1 MTSTDDSPI
10 PDYRGR
16 LNMAGRPFL
25 VLGAGQGIGRQT
37 CHALSQ
43 AGASLVCVDLDENLA
58 KEIAAETGGI
68 ACTADITSR
77 TEVERCV
84 RTAVES
90 LGGLYGVVDIVGV
103 SHFNNLVD
111 IPDEEWDST
120 FNIVL
125 RHVFLVSQIAGR
137 VLASSGGGVML
148 FVASV
153 SGLTS
158 APQHAAYGAAKA
170 GLLSL
175 VRTAAT
181 ELGPSGVRVNAV
193 APGGVLTPRWGPK
206 FTPEIKAK
214 TEAVI
219 PLRRMAVPDDIAN
232 SLLFLASDLA
242 SFITG
247 QVLTVDGGGHINF
260 PYGSQE
266 QHLGGSESGEGT
278 ERS

>member
-1 MTSTDDSPI
+1 MS
-10 PDYRGR
+10 
-16 LNMAGRPFL
+16 
-25 VLGAGQGIGRQT
+25 
-37 CHALSQ
+37 
-43 AGASLVCVDLDENLA
+43 
-58 KEIAAETGGI
+58 
-68 ACTADITSR
+68 
-77 TEVERCV
+77 
-84 RTAVES
+84 
-90 LGGLYGVVDIVGV
+90 
-103 SHFNNLVD
+103 
-111 IPDEEWDST
+111 
-120 FNIVL
+120 
-125 RHVFLVSQIAGR
+125 
-137 VLASSGGGVML
+137 

-181 ELGPSGVRVNAV
+181 ELGPAGVRVNAV

-206 FTPEIKAK
+206 FSPEIRAR

-232 SLLFLASDLA
+232 ALLFLSSDLA

-266 QHLGGSESGEGT
+266 QHLEGS
-278 ERS
+278 

>member
-1 MTSTDDSPI
+1 MTSTDDSPV
-10 PDYRGR
+10 PTYGDR
-16 LNMAGRPFL
+16 LRLDGRPFL

-37 CHALSQ
+37 CHALAQ
-43 AGASLVCVDLDENLA
+43 AGATLVCVDRDETLA
-58 KEIAAETGGI
+58 KEIADEVGGVP
-68 ACTADITSR
+68 CVADITSR
-77 TEVERCV
+77 PDMERAVAFTVE
-84 RTAVES
+84 E

-111 IPDEEWDST
+111 IPDEEWDGT
-120 FNIVL
+120 FTIVL
-125 RHVFLVSQIAGR
+125 RHAFLASQIAGR
-137 VLASSGGGVML
+137 VLAASGGGVML
-148 FVASV
+148 FVASI

-175 VRTAAT
+175 VRTAAS
-181 ELGPSGVRVNAV
+181 ELGPAGVHVNAV
-193 APGGVLTPRWGPK
+193 APGGVITPRWGPR
-206 FTPEIKAK
+206 FTPEIKEK

-232 SLLFLASDLA
+232 ALLFLSSDLS

-266 QHLGGSESGEGT
+266 QHFDKD
-278 ERS
+278 

>member
-10 PDYRGR
+10 PDYRDR

-43 AGASLVCVDLDENLA
+43 AGASLVCVDRDESLA

-77 TEVERCV
+77 ADVERCV
-84 RTAVES
+84 RTAFD
-90 LGGLYGVVDIVGV
+90 GLFGVIDIVGV

-120 FNIVL
+120 FDIVL
-125 RHVFLVSQIAGR
+125 RHVFLTSQIAGR
-137 VLASSGGGVML
+137 VLASRGGGVML

-206 FTPEIKAK
+206 FTSEIKAK

-266 QHLGGSESGEGT
+266 QHLGKSESGEGST
-278 ERS
+278 EQS

>member
-10 PDYRGR
+10 PDYQGR
-16 LNMAGRPFL
+16 IKLQGRPFL

-43 AGASLVCVDLDENLA
+43 SGARLVCVDRDETLA
-58 KEIAAETGGI
+58 KEIAAEVDGVPIVG
-68 ACTADITSR
+68 DITSR
-77 TEVERCV
+77 QDVERAVDTTV
-84 RTAVES
+84 RE
-90 LGGLYGVVDIVGV
+90 LGSVYGVIDIVGE

-111 IPDEEWDST
+111 ITDEVWDST
-120 FNIVL
+120 FSIVL
-125 RHVFLVSQIAGR
+125 RHAFLTSQIAGR
-137 VLASSGGGVML
+137 RMAEAGAGVIV
-148 FVASV
+148 FVASI

-170 GLLSL
+170 GLMSL
-175 VRTAAT
+175 VRTAAV

-193 APGGVLTPRWGPK
+193 APGGVFTPRWGPR
-206 FTPEIKAK
+206 FTPEIKEK

-232 SLLFLASDLA
+232 ALLFFSSDL
-242 SFITG
+242 SSYITG
-247 QVLTVDGGGHINF
+247 QVLTVDGGGHIGF

-266 QHLGGSESGEGT
+266 QHLGSE
-278 ERS
+278 